1 MRDGQ
6 RKDLQITPQEGRG
19 ALGGR
24 GTFDGDL
31 RRDQQREVDRM
42 RDRLPP
48 GLEKQLRRRGTLP
61 PGLQK
66 KVQPVPVGL
75 ERQLRVLPTGWR
87 RVVVG
92 GNIILMDEKTS
103 LIYDVVRIAIP

>member
-1 MRDGQ
+1 MIRDWSQ
-6 RKDLQITPQEGRG
+6 SYRG
-19 ALGGR
+19 GLPPGLAK
-24 GTFDGDL
+24 
-31 RRDQQREVDRM
+31 